1 MYRNITQQR
10 GNINERRIN
19 KRTSIIKNHVDF
31 GDNERLRLGAGNDLQ
46 IYHTGT
52 HSYVQDAGQGNLI
65 INGSNLRLE
74 DNDGDP
80 YAFFTAGGAGE
91 FYHNASKKFETT
103 SSGAA
108 VTGDLTVTGD
118 LNITGDVNSASVT
131 DLDVVD
137 KTITLGKGQV
147 ESASGGSGIVVD
159 GSSASI
165 LWDETN
171 STWDFNNAIDVQLI
185 RADTLNNRANSANII
200 YRTSTNT
207 IVGNNASALVV
218 QDGGKI
224 GMGTASP
231 SAFLTLTGSEAS
243 QYAGSFTNTSTQ
255 GWGLFV
261 QAGADN
267 DDYSFR
273 IRNKNA
279 TDIFAIKSGGLVGI
293 GTTSPSHLL
302 GVGTEGNSSG
312 RKISLYLGGTDGNFA
327 GIGAQ
332 RGESNLY
339 CSSEIRF
346 INESNSSGTGAFAIA
361 TGGNSLTERM
371 RIDSSGNVGI
381 NMNPSGYG
389 KLSVNSTGVIL
400 ALRASSGAGRLG
412 FYEGGAGRFYL
423 DTMNGADGLK
433 FVDGDG
439 STVRMTIDASGNVG
453 IGRTPESDIYDLSTI
468 SLGNGSMIYASK
480 SGNEPNID
488 FLDNAFLNSAGVF
501 EYQRSGKS
509 TKVEQYNGTWT
520 FANAPS
526 GTAGQTATFTER
538 MRIGGTGDV
547 TIYGTIGTNSSTAF
561 ASMGGRLTFDN
572 DYSDTQRGPNKV
584 VLQNDGAWIAGLGIS
599 NNSTDFYSGGNMTFR
614 TGTSLGSERMRIDA
628 TGHVGIGS
636 TSTDGRLNIEN
647 TTNNFAI
654 FAVNAANNY
663 GTATLCHTYGSGTRY
678 LMDFRVGG
686 TGPSNQVGTITSGGS
701 STAYNTSSD
710 YRLKE
715 NINYTWDA
723 ITRLKQLKPARFNF
737 KIDDTN
743 TLVDGFLAHEVSSI
757 VPEAIHGEKDAT
769 ETYTDDDGNEQTRPV
784 YQGIDQS
791 KLVPLLTKALQEQ
804 QTIIEDLKSRIE
816 TLEG

>member
-1 MYRNITQQR
+1 
-10 GNINERRIN
+10 
-19 KRTSIIKNHVDF
+19 
-31 GDNERLRLGAGNDLQ
+31 
-46 IYHTGT
+46 
-52 HSYVQDAGQGNLI
+52 
-65 INGSNLRLE
+65 
-74 DNDGDP
+74 
-80 YAFFTAGGAGE
+80 
-91 FYHNASKKFETT
+91 
-103 SSGAA
+103 
-108 VTGDLTVTGD
+108 
-118 LNITGDVNSASVT
+118 
-131 DLDVVD
+131 
-137 KTITLGKGQV
+137 
-147 ESASGGSGIVVD
+147 
-159 GSSASI
+159 
-165 LWDETN
+165 
-171 STWDFNNAIDVQLI
+171 
-185 RADTLNNRANSANII
+185 
-200 YRTSTNT
+200 
-207 IVGNNASALVV
+207 
-218 QDGGKI
+218 
-224 GMGTASP
+224 
-231 SAFLTLTGSEAS
+231 
-243 QYAGSFTNTSTQ
+243 
-255 GWGLFV
+255 
-261 QAGADN
+261 
-267 DDYSFR
+267 
-273 IRNKNA
+273 
-279 TDIFAIKSGGLVGI
+279 
-293 GTTSPSHLL
+293 
-302 GVGTEGNSSG
+302 
-312 RKISLYLGGTDGNFA
+312 GNFA

-715 NINYTWDA
+715 NVNYTWDA